1 MCHRTTLFSLSDEN
15 RAIRWPPVSRKWYLS
30 RHWINPS
37 WLWSWTLNS
46 LQMRHNFLLF
56 IVTWFMVSCY
66 SCLNGFQQCSV
77 EGNFGLVD
85 RCVLHVY
92 TATRDNIIWLLRAR
106 QTFLVLY
113 SWFLSLWIR
122 MTWQGFENQDFWLY
136 TSTRKINTSSLDFYD
151 FFLLHFALN
160 TFSRIFLSSW
170 IFNSIIF
177 FICFLL
183 LLFTLYFFIV
193 MNVPF
198 HFFVISY
205 FLHCFGYL
213 QFLVFFLFGIFPVLC
228 RSYLKLFFN
237 EWKPLVIQ
245 I

>member
-1 MCHRTTLFSLSDEN
+1 MCHRTTLFSLSDES

-151 FFLLHFALN
+151 FFPGDFYKPMAPALMLEFAKH
-160 TFSRIFLSSW
+160 FLS
-170 IFNSIIF
+170 FVLKNNHVEKVAT
-177 FICFLL
+177 ICNRFLRDLL
-183 LLFTLYFFIV
+183 LGRLNF
-193 MNVPF
+193 
-198 HFFVISY
+198 
-205 FLHCFGYL
+205 C
-213 QFLVFFLFGIFPVLC
+213 
-228 RSYLKLFFN
+228 
-237 EWKPLVIQ
+237 WIQ
-245 I
+245 CWVKDNSPGNNTQHNHSLTSDSGETRC